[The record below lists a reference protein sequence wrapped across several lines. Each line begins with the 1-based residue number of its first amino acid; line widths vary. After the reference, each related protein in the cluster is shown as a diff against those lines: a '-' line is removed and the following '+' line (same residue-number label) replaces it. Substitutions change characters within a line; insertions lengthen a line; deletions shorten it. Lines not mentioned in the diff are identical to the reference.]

1 MVGTSLTRLC
11 PPYIAS
17 GQMLLPRSDP
27 LPDRFRYR
35 DRAMRFLVGV
45 DPDDFTGH
53 ERLIAA
59 LQEDRE
65 FEGEARVADPRHA
78 RADIQFPVEPHRR
91 LVLDQRLDDVE
102 ILARLLG

>member
-1 MVGTSLTRLC
+1 MVGTALTRLC
-11 PPYIAS
+11 PPYDIAS

-27 LPDRFRYR
+27 LPDRLRYR
-35 DRAMRFLVGV
+35 DRTMGFLIGV

-53 ERLIAA
+53 ERLVAA

-78 RADIQFPVEPHRR
+78 RTDVQFPVEVDFPYRQPN
-91 LVLDQRLDDVE
+91 VQVP
-102 ILARLLG
+102 